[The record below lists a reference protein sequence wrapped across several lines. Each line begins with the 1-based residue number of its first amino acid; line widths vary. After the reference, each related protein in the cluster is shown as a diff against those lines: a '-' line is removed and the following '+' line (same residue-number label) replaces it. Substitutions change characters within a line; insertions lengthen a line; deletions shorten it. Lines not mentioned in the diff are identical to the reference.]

1 MNDFKNFLGTYNI
14 CARFTPGFLCL
25 LSIYILL
32 GFDIEKLETNSIAYI
47 SIFVILSSILG
58 FLSSSIVK
66 IIEQKIWK
74 YCGNPTINYLKNNE
88 KDLYERISEKIKNDK
103 DIMTCILKI
112 TRDDT
117 KLFWKSVSYGFFRN
131 SILLSL
137 LLLYFSYKTDY
148 FLWVLAICVF
158 IIFATF
164 IMSRYYAQQAIESY
178 KEITM
183 ENDICQNLQK

>member
-32 GFDIEKLETNSIAYI
+32 GFDIEKLETNSIVYI
-47 SIFVILSSILG
+47 GIFVILSSILG
-58 FLSSSIVK
+58 FLSSSIIK
-66 IIEQKIWK
+66 TIEQKIWK
-74 YCGNPTINYLKNNE
+74 SCGNPTINYLKNNE
-88 KDLYERISEKIKNDK
+88 EDLYKKMYDKLQSDKN
-103 DIMTCILKI
+103 IIICILKT
-112 TRDDT
+112 TRNDT
-117 KLFWKSVSYGFFRN
+117 KLFWKNVSYGFFRN

-137 LLLYFSYKTDY
+137 FSLYFTYKTDY
-148 FLWVLAICVF
+148 FLWNIVICAF
-158 IIFATF
+158 IMYATF
-164 IMSRYYAQQAIESY
+164 QMSNYYAHQAIESY

>member
-32 GFDIEKLETNSIAYI
+32 GFDIKKLETNSIFYI
-47 SIFVILSSILG
+47 CTFVILSSILG
-58 FLSSSIVK
+58 FLSSSIIK

-74 YCGNPTINYLKNNE
+74 SCGNPTINYLKNNE
-88 KDLYERISEKIKNDK
+88 KDLYERMREKIKNDK

-112 TRDDT
+112 TRNDT
-117 KLFWKSVSYGFFRN
+117 KLFWKNVSYGFFRN

-137 LLLYFSYKTDY
+137 FSLYFTYKTDY
-148 FLWVLAICVF
+148 FLWNIVICVF
-158 IIFATF
+158 IICATF
-164 IMSRYYAQQAIESY
+164 QMSKYYTHQAIESY

-183 ENDICQNLQK
+183 ENDNAK

>member
-32 GFDIEKLETNSIAYI
+32 GFDIEKLKTNSIFYI
-47 SIFVILSSILG
+47 GIFIILSSILG
-58 FLSSSIVK
+58 FLSSSIIK

-74 YCGNPTINYLKNNE
+74 HYGNPTINYLKNNE
-88 KDLYERISEKIKNDK
+88 KDLYEKMYEKIKNDK
-103 DIMTCILKI
+103 CIMTCILKI

-117 KLFWKSVSYGFFRN
+117 KLFWKNVSYGFFRN

-137 LLLYFSYKTDY
+137 SSLCFSYKTDY
-148 FLWVLAICVF
+148 FLWILAICIF

-164 IMSRYYAQQAIESY
+164 IMSKYYAHQAIESY

>member
-1 MNDFKNFLGTYNI
+1 M
-14 CARFTPGFLCL
+14 
-25 LSIYILL
+25 
-32 GFDIEKLETNSIAYI
+32 
-47 SIFVILSSILG
+47 
-58 FLSSSIVK
+58 K

-74 YCGNPTINYLKNNE
+74 YRGNPTINYLKNNE
-88 KDLYERISEKIKNDK
+88 KDLYEKMREKIKNDK

-148 FLWVLAICVF
+148 FLWILAICVF